1 MADDKKASGM
11 DGLTEVMGEF
21 LQVCEKKGMV
31 LPFILI
37 GASPNGSVLA
47 LRVIGDGS
55 DGEVLAEHYE
65 DEGFRVPVT
74 CVVIDQT
81 GEAARATIRAEKV
94 TYH

>member
-1 MADDKKASGM
+1 MADEKKAFGM
-11 DGLTEVMGEF
+11 DGLTAAIGEF
-21 LQVCEKKGMV
+21 LQVCEKRGMV
-31 LPFILI
+31 PPFILM

-55 DGEVLAEHYE
+55 DSEVLAEHYE
-65 DEGFRVPVT
+65 DEGFRVPIT